1 MKYYELYVECY
12 RLDKAKV
19 TLKEVTVVKE
29 TPKQL
34 QLSGTTRYIQRFSK
48 TDVLKVIERTYYK
61 YVIFPEG
68 QEAEARKLL
77 ALAIQN
83 EIDYHDKKLKVFKQG
98 LKEVSN
104 NG

>member
-12 RLDKAKV
+12 TLDKAKY
-19 TLKEVTVVKE
+19 TIKEVTVVKE

-34 QLSGTTRYIQRFSK
+34 HLNGTTVFIQRFNK
-48 TDVLKVIERTYYK
+48 TDVLKVIERSYSK

-68 QEAEARKLL
+68 KEAEARKLM
-77 ALAIQN
+77 AEMIERDVA
-83 EIDYHDKKLKVFKQG
+83 YHDKKLKAYKQL
-98 LKEVSN
+98 LKEVSK

>member
-34 QLSGTTRYIQRFSK
+34 QLSGTTSYIQRFSK
-48 TDVLKVIERTYYK
+48 TDILKVIERNYYK
-61 YVIFPEG
+61 YIIFPEG

-83 EIDYHDKKLKVFKQG
+83 EIDYHEKKLKAFKQG

>member
-12 RLDKAKV
+12 TLDKAKY
-19 TLKEVTVVKE
+19 TIKEVTVVKE

-34 QLSGTTRYIQRFSK
+34 QLSGTTSYIHRFSK
-48 TDVLKVIERTYYK
+48 TDILKVIERSYYK
-61 YVIFPEG
+61 YIIFPEG

-83 EIDYHDKKLKVFKQG
+83 EIDYHEKKLKAFKQG

>member
-12 RLDKAKV
+12 SLDKPKY

-34 QLSGTTRYIQRFSK
+34 QLSGTTSYIHRFSK
-48 TDVLKVIERTYYK
+48 TDILKVIERSYYK
-61 YVIFPEG
+61 YIIFPEG
-68 QEAEARKLL
+68 KEAEAHKLM
-77 ALAIQN
+77 AEMIEREVA
-83 EIDYHDKKLKVFKQG
+83 YHDKKLKAYKQL

>member
-34 QLSGTTRYIQRFSK
+34 QLSGTTSYIHRFSK
-48 TDVLKVIERTYYK
+48 TDILKVIERSYYK
-61 YVIFPEG
+61 YIIFPEG
-68 QEAEARKLL
+68 QEAEARKLMAE
-77 ALAIQN
+77 ALER
-83 EIDYHDKKLKVFKQG
+83 EIEYHDKKLKAYKQV

>member
-12 RLDKAKV
+12 WGDKTNV
-19 TLKEVTVVKE
+19 TLKEVTLVKE

-34 QLSGTTRYIQRFSK
+34 QLSGTTNYIYRFSK
-48 TDVLKVIERTYYK
+48 TDVLKVIERSYSK

-68 QEAEARKLL
+68 KEAEARKLM
-77 ALAIQN
+77 AEMIERDVA
-83 EIDYHDKKLKVFKQG
+83 YHDKKLKAYKQL

>member
-12 RLDKAKV
+12 WGDKTKV
-19 TLKEVTVVKE
+19 TLKEITVVKE

-34 QLSGTTRYIQRFSK
+34 QLSGTTRCIHRFSK
-48 TDVLKVIERTYYK
+48 TDILKVIERSYSK

-68 QEAEARKLL
+68 QEAEARKLMVEM
-77 ALAIQN
+77 I
-83 EIDYHDKKLKVFKQG
+83 EREVEYHDKKLKAYKQV